1 MKKIIMLLFFSFQ
14 FGMNNDLLTK
24 ATHAIKN
31 GNYEEALIHVN
42 AAQNQNLKN
51 PDLFRLEGL
60 IYEMLNEPKKAKKA
74 WRKCLKYSN
83 DKNMINEAK
92 IHIQTLSEKK

>member
-1 MKKIIMLLFFSFQ
+1 MKKLITLFLASFL
-14 FGMNNDLLTK
+14 FGNINSFLEK
-24 ATHAIKN
+24 ASVAIKN

-42 AAQNQNLKN
+42 KAQNENLKN
-51 PDLFRLEGL
+51 PDLYRMEAL
-60 IYEMLNEPKKAKKA
+60 IFEMLDEPKKAKSME
-74 WRKCLKYSN
+74 KCLKYSN